1 MHAGAEDPGMRRA
14 NYHRAI
20 AKLAEVF
27 RLWRRDNPSKRVQG
41 PNSTEG
47 TPPMGELDDR
57 PVLLGEAELHEG
69 RLEQHALSLER
80 RHELGDVLAAH
91 VDRGV
96 TRVAALEAREGAQ
109 RVAIGGGGGRLPRPP
124 GPGR

>member
-27 RLWRRDNPSKRVQG
+27 RLWRRDNPSKREQV

-47 TPPMGELDDR
+47 TPPMGELDDPAIDYWAR
-57 PVLLGEAELHEG
+57 RISAADAEESINQSNEAIARAKVRAGEA
-69 RLEQHALSLER
+69 A
-80 RHELGDVLAAH
+80 
-91 VDRGV
+91 
-96 TRVAALEAREGAQ
+96 
-109 RVAIGGGGGRLPRPP
+109 
-124 GPGR
+124 